1 MATDAI
7 IILETLRCITLR
19 NTESRTEPYIWPVLI
34 RVDDNTL
41 ATSQLVSLTAP
52 VLGNARVVIK
62 DSMRAGETA
71 DIPSSVGILRTRFD
85 DGLTMRRLI
94 LVVALWE
101 EDETPQDAMEAGFQ
115 AFKSSLQDAIGDVDN
130 LFPLSTANEEEREQ
144 IIKEIRASVTSRV
157 ESAIR
162 NELSAWEKAKVL
174 AGVLNLDDPIDSNFL
189 SFGENGL
196 DSAPI
201 TMAFEAK
208 RRILGIDTLSQY
220 EIQGQLQ
227 VRPVVVDRC
236 QAKVAAVNAAQ
247 AVVND
252 IEAEISA
259 LQAQLQGQGE
269 EPPLPKSFIIAEIK
283 RLREEELKPAMEAL
297 KQARAALQACR
308 DWIPPSFSFPC
319 QAEVNAI
326 KAAQSAVDSVHAQ
339 RQALQAALQHASPA
353 EKPFIISEI
362 KRLSKEEIVLIAAL
376 EDARRAFQACLD
388 RIPVFDSGSVLTQAT
403 D

>member
-19 NTESRTEPYIWPVLI
+19 NTESRTEPYIWAALI

-41 ATSQLVSLTAP
+41 ATPQLVSLTAP

-71 DIPSSVGILRTRFD
+71 DIPSSVGILRARFD
-85 DGLTMRRLI
+85 DGLTTRRLI

-101 EDETPQDAMEAGFQ
+101 EDETPQDAMEAGFR
-115 AFKSSLQDAIGDVDN
+115 AFNSGLQDAIGDVDN

-174 AGVLNLDDPIDSNFL
+174 AGVLNLDDPIDSAFL

-308 DWIPPSFSFPC
+308 DWIPPSFPC
-319 QAEVNAI
+319 QAEVNAV
-326 KAAQSAVDSVHAQ
+326 KAAQSAVDGVRAQ
-339 RQALQAALQHASPA
+339 RQALQAALQHASPS
-353 EKPFIISEI
+353 EKSFIILEI
-362 KRLSKEEIVLIAAL
+362 KRLSQEELVLITAL
-376 EDARRAFQACLD
+376 EDARRALQACLD
-388 RIPVFDSGSVLTQAT
+388 RIPILDSGNVLTQAT

>member
-41 ATSQLVSLTAP
+41 ATPQLVSLTAP

-71 DIPSSVGILRTRFD
+71 DIPSSVGILRARFD

-94 LVVALWE
+94 LVVALLE

-115 AFKSSLQDAIGDVDN
+115 AFKSGLQDAIVEN

-157 ESAIR
+157 KSAIR

-208 RRILGIDTLSQY
+208 RRI
-220 EIQGQLQ
+220 
-227 VRPVVVDRC
+227 P
-236 QAKVAAVNAAQ
+236 
-247 AVVND
+247 
-252 IEAEISA
+252 
-259 LQAQLQGQGE
+259 
-269 EPPLPKSFIIAEIK
+269 
-283 RLREEELKPAMEAL
+283 
-297 KQARAALQACR
+297 
-308 DWIPPSFSFPC
+308 
-319 QAEVNAI
+319 
-326 KAAQSAVDSVHAQ
+326 
-339 RQALQAALQHASPA
+339 
-353 EKPFIISEI
+353 
-362 KRLSKEEIVLIAAL
+362 
-376 EDARRAFQACLD
+376 
-388 RIPVFDSGSVLTQAT
+388 
-403 D
+403 

>member
-1 MATDAI
+1 
-7 IILETLRCITLR
+7 
-19 NTESRTEPYIWPVLI
+19 
-34 RVDDNTL
+34 
-41 ATSQLVSLTAP
+41 
-52 VLGNARVVIK
+52 
-62 DSMRAGETA
+62 
-71 DIPSSVGILRTRFD
+71 
-85 DGLTMRRLI
+85 
-94 LVVALWE
+94 
-101 EDETPQDAMEAGFQ
+101 
-115 AFKSSLQDAIGDVDN
+115 
-130 LFPLSTANEEEREQ
+130 
-144 IIKEIRASVTSRV
+144 
-157 ESAIR
+157 
-162 NELSAWEKAKVL
+162 
-174 AGVLNLDDPIDSNFL
+174 
-189 SFGENGL
+189 
-196 DSAPI
+196 
-201 TMAFEAK
+201 
-208 RRILGIDTLSQY
+208 LSQY

-308 DWIPPSFSFPC
+308 DWIPPSFPC
-319 QAEVNAI
+319 QAEVNAV
-326 KAAQSAVDSVHAQ
+326 KAAQSAVDGVHAQ

-362 KRLSKEEIVLIAAL
+362 KRLSEEELVLIAAL